1 MESTLISLVHGFGVA
16 LAPANLW
23 YAFLGCLVGT
33 LVGVLPG
40 IGPLS
45 GISILLPVTFGLNAT
60 QAVIML
66 AGIYYGSQ
74 YGGSTTSILM
84 RIPGEASSVM
94 TCIDGNAMARKGRA
108 GAALC
113 IAAVGSWVAGTFG
126 VIVLTVVAP
135 PLATLALRFGPP
147 EYTALLILGLIF
159 LAYMSST
166 SLIRTLLMACMGLM
180 FGMIGIDNMTGH
192 FRYSFNLAE
201 LGDGIGIVPVA
212 VGLFGLGEILATP
225 SSNVVSEIITPK
237 LRELLP
243 TRQEWRESAM
253 PIARGTVLGFI
264 IGIIPGSA
272 HIISSF
278 LSYALERRVS
288 KHPEEFGKGAVAG
301 VAGPESANNS
311 ASTGAFVPM
320 LALGIP
326 TGPITAVLIGALMVH
341 GVNSGPQLVTEHPD
355 VFWGFVASMY
365 VGNLMLLA
373 LNLPLVGLFVTVLRI
388 PYAYLY
394 PLIIMFCIIGVY
406 EVSHSIVDVWIMLI
420 MGVLGYILR
429 KFKFD
434 PAPLVLGLVISPIFE
449 QSLRQSLIM
458 SNGNYLIFFSR
469 PISLSLLVVS
479 GALLLLSA
487 YSFFVKRKDWRDTLA
502 EAEAGEMEA

>member
-1 MESTLISLVHGFGVA
+1 VETTLLSLAHGFSVA
-16 LAPANLW
+16 LEPSNLW
-23 YAFLGCLVGT
+23 YAFIGCLVGT

-40 IGPLS
+40 IGPLA

-74 YGGSTTSILM
+74 YGGSTTSILL
-84 RIPGEASSVM
+84 RIPGESASVM
-94 TCIDGNAMARKGRA
+94 TCIDGNAMAKKGRA

-113 IAAVGSWVAGTFG
+113 IAAVGSFVAGTFG
-126 VIVLTVVAP
+126 IIVLTIVAP

-159 LAYMSST
+159 LGYMSST
-166 SLIRTLLMACMGLM
+166 SLVRTLLMACIGLM
-180 FGMIGIDNMTGH
+180 LGMVGIDNMTGH
-192 FRYSFNLAE
+192 FRYSFDLKE
-201 LGDGIGIVPVA
+201 LGDGVGIVPVA
-212 VGLFGLGEILATP
+212 IGLFGLGEILATP
-225 SSNVVSEIITPK
+225 SANVVGKVIAPK

-243 TRQEWRESAM
+243 NRAEWRASAM
-253 PIARGTVLGFI
+253 PIARGSLLGFI
-264 IGIIPGSA
+264 VGIIPGSA

-278 LSYALERRVS
+278 LSYALEKRIS
-288 KHPEEFGKGAVAG
+288 KRPEEFGQGAVAG
-301 VAGPESANNS
+301 VAGPESANNA

-326 TGPITAVLIGALMVH
+326 TGPVTAVLIGALMIH
-341 GVNSGPQLVTEHPD
+341 GVAAGPQLVTEHRD

-373 LNLPLVGLFVTVLRI
+373 LNLPLVSMFVSVLRI

-406 EVSHSIVDVWIMLI
+406 EVNHSIVDVWIMLI
-420 MGVLGYILR
+420 MGALGYTLR
-429 KFKFD
+429 KFDFD
-434 PAPLVLGLVISPIFE
+434 PAPLVLGLVIAPMFE

-458 SNGNYLIFFSR
+458 SNGDYLIFLQR
-469 PISLSLLVVS
+469 PIALGLLVVS
-479 GALLLLSA
+479 AALLVLSA
-487 YSFFVKRKDWRDTLA
+487 AAFLMHRRDWRDRLA
-502 EAEAGEMEA
+502 EAETGET